1 MKQLKILVFNPINDE
16 GHLNLWHSE
25 IVKILTDQGHKII
38 QVNPRNVLDPA
49 IFQGVALRNEE
60 RLTPHYAISANSL
73 TRKMINLF
81 KKILGKKIYR
91 ILGSL
96 LKGQRRNYKSSTT
109 ANRFSSPLEF
119 YRQIALTN
127 LFEKKIDFIF
137 YTYFD
142 FFTDQF
148 LEKFPEIDELLGIP
162 WVALLFD
169 PKQKQ
174 IEKINKSVNCQGI
187 GAIDEICFDEL
198 SKELNI
204 RVILVTDFVIGTANA
219 DRLKISGPKKTIS
232 LIGTLSERKNV
243 DLFLS
248 AAFSSEGKKYNW
260 LLQGKLNTTNLKMIT
275 KLRIFRIKH
284 FKHKNIMFNFSYS
297 PDSDFNKALLNT
309 SFIFLAYKHWMHAS
323 NLLTHSVLHRIP
335 VIAFKEGEIGKLV
348 SEYSLGTFLTGNK
361 KESVFQ
367 ALDELSEHN
376 LSEGNLHSFL
386 DRFSRNNFAKS
397 IANLLSEENF
407 NGR

>member
-1 MKQLKILVFNPINDE
+1 MKHLKILIFNPINDE

-25 IVKILTDQGHKII
+25 IVKTLTDQGHEIVL
-38 QVNPRNVLDPA
+38 VNPRNFLDPA

-60 RLTPHYAISANSL
+60 RLTQHYAISSTSL
-73 TRKMINLF
+73 TRKIINLF

-91 ILGSL
+91 ILRSL
-96 LKGQRRNYKSSTT
+96 LKGQRRNYKSSTM
-109 ANRFSSPLEF
+109 ADEFNSPLGF

-127 LFEKKIDFIF
+127 LFEKKIDLIF

-142 FFTDQF
+142 FFTDEF
-148 LEKFPEIDELLGIP
+148 LEKFPDIDELLGIP

-174 IEKINKSVNCQGI
+174 IEKINKSPNCQGI

-198 SKELNI
+198 SKEMNI
-204 RVILVTDFVIGTANA
+204 RVILVSDFVIDTANA
-219 DRLKISGPKKTIS
+219 DRLKISGPKNTIS
-232 LIGTLSERKNV
+232 LIGTLSERKNL

-248 AAFSSEGKKYNW
+248 AAFSSKGKKYNW
-260 LLQGKLNTTNLKMIT
+260 LLHGKLHTNNLKLIT

-284 FKHKNIMFNFSYS
+284 FKRKNIMLNFSYLT
-297 PDSDFNKALLNT
+297 DSDFNKALFNT
-309 SFIFLAYKHWMHAS
+309 NFMFLAYKNWMHAS

-335 VIAFKEGEIGKLV
+335 VIAFENGEIGKLV
-348 SEYSLGTFLTGNK
+348 NEYSLGAILRGNK

-367 ALDELSEHN
+367 ALDVLSEHN

-386 DRFSRNNFAKS
+386 EKFSRHNFARS
-397 IANLLSEENF
+397 IVHLLSQENF
-407 NGR
+407 SEK